1 METIIKK
8 IDQLATD
15 EELAAIELAGKYIRA
30 GQLVAFP
37 TETVYGL
44 GADAL
49 NEAAVA
55 AIFAAKGRPA
65 DNPLI
70 VHIAD
75 LEMLPSLVEANDIV
89 YKLAAAFWP
98 GPLTLVLPKK
108 DIVPDIVTA
117 GLDSVAVRMPDNR
130 VALAL
135 IRASGRPIAA
145 PSANLSGRPSPTVA
159 EHVALDMAGRIP
171 LILDGGATDIGLEST
186 VIDIRGDRPTLLR
199 PGKITADDLEPYL
212 GKIAVAGSKE
222 AKRPAAPGM
231 KYTHYAPKAKV
242 YLAKDSGQINQLIE
256 QLQPQGQLMVIAD
269 DVTATALPKDTDVF
283 IICHNNDW
291 EAFARNIFAAFR
303 LADAKGA
310 VNVITETVP
319 EQGIGLAIMNRL
331 RKAGYKK

>member
-1 METIIKK
+1 METMIKK
-8 IDQLATD
+8 VSRLATT
-15 EELAAIELAGKYIRA
+15 EELAAIELAGQYIRE

-70 VHIAD
+70 VHISD
-75 LEMLPSLVEANDIV
+75 LEMLSPLAEINDLV
-89 YKLAAAFWP
+89 YKLADAFWP

-108 DIVPDIVTA
+108 NIVPDIVTA
-117 GLDSVAVRMPDNR
+117 GLDSVAVRMPDNK
-130 VALAL
+130 VALSL
-135 IRASGRPIAA
+135 IRAAGRPIAA
-145 PSANLSGRPSPTVA
+145 PSANLSGRPSPTEA
-159 EHVALDMAGRIP
+159 AHVAHDLTGRIP

-186 VIDIRGDRPTLLR
+186 VIDICGNMPTLLR
-199 PGKITADDLEPYL
+199 PGKVTAADLDPFVGEV
-212 GKIAVAGSKE
+212 AMAGSKE
-222 AKRPAAPGM
+222 AQRPAAPGM
-231 KYTHYAPKAKV
+231 KYTHYAPQAKV

-256 QLQPQGQLMVIAD
+256 QLQPQGKLMVIATEM
-269 DVTATALPKDTDVF
+269 TAASLPKDTDVF
-283 IICHNNDW
+283 IICRHNDW
-291 EAFARNIFAAFR
+291 ETFARNIFAAFR

-310 VNVITETVP
+310 VSVVTETVP

-331 RKAGYKK
+331 RKAESKL